1 MKNVIKLST
10 YFLIIRSFTSM
21 FKNKKLNLFLLTVPL
36 MNSIARSI
44 YDVAFIWL
52 VLELTNSEK
61 ITGIVAM
68 TSYLPAILCGLFIGA
83 VVDLF
88 SKTKMISFATVMQ
101 GLILSIIPIL
111 FFFDIKSIWIIVMIA
126 FFHNAFGLP
135 MVPAF
140 NAYLPTQI
148 EKDGLLK
155 ANSIVNISWQTA
167 VLIGPIIAAQLLL
180 IYNVENLFVF
190 CLVFYFIAAFISSLA
205 PKDQVEKEEINIG
218 KIFNKTKEG
227 LIYLKEHTTFAFII
241 LLTLLSNLFVMGPA
255 IVGIPILVKL
265 YLGGTASDFALV
277 EAFVGLGMLIGTA
290 TVYKIGHR
298 FNHGTLFL
306 LGLFI
311 DGASFCLYYFV
322 ETMNQLNFFSCMHG
336 IGIPFLIISRVSIMQ
351 KNIPEKLLGR
361 IFAIISVS
369 ILSMTAVSSGMIGFL
384 AEFISIHEIFLLFG
398 LLAGLCGIAGLLH
411 PKIRYLN

>member
-1 MKNVIKLST
+1 
-10 YFLIIRSFTSM
+10 M
-21 FKNKKLNLFLLTVPL
+21 FKGKNLNIFLLTVPL
-36 MNSIARSI
+36 MNSIARAI

-52 VLELTNSEK
+52 VLDLTNSEK
-61 ITGIVAM
+61 ITGVVAM

-83 VVDLF
+83 IVDLF
-88 SKTKMISFATVMQ
+88 PKTKMISFATIMQ
-101 GLILSIIPIL
+101 GLILALIPL
-111 FFFDIKSIWIIVMIA
+111 FFFFNITSIWIIVLIA

-148 EKDGLLK
+148 DKEGLLK

-167 VLIGPIIAAQLLL
+167 VLIGPIIAAQLLT
-180 IYNVENLFVF
+180 IYNVEHLFIF
-190 CLVFYFIAAFISSLA
+190 CLLFYFIAAAITTMA
-205 PKDQVEKEEINIG
+205 PKDLVEKEEININ
-218 KIFNKTKEG
+218 KIFLKTKEG
-227 LIYLKEHTTFAFII
+227 INYLKEHTTFAFII

-265 YLGGTASDFALV
+265 YLGGTASDFAVV

-290 TVYKIGHR
+290 TVYKIG
-298 FNHGTLFL
+298 NKLPHGLLFL

-311 DGASFCLYYFV
+311 DGASFCFYYFI
-322 ETMNQLNFFSCMHG
+322 ETLSQLNFLSFMHG

-369 ILSMTAVSSGMIGFL
+369 ILSMTAVSSGVIGL
-384 AEFISIHEIFLLFG
+384 LTEFMSIHEIFLFFG
-398 LLAGLCGIAGLLH
+398 LMAGLCGVAGLIH
-411 PKIRYLN
+411 PKIRHLN